1 MLVPMICP
9 KKTVRG
15 KNTPSNISWQE
26 LKDPLHKKKKE
37 EEEERKGTAA
47 WRLMRPQTW

>member
-9 KKTVRG
+9 KKPVRG
-15 KNTPSNISWQE
+15 KNTPSNISWKE

-37 EEEERKGTAA
+37 EERKGTAA
-47 WRLMRPQTW
+47 